1 MHAEAASLER
11 VLRNSRFVISQRVG
25 VALSGNEAHGPIPI
39 ATLERIAQSD
49 AALPTALRW
58 RAYALAAVSG
68 DASISAAAA
77 LDLLTSACD
86 VGAEDQLRCVRSDG
100 AAAGDS
106 GEADV
111 GASRTACVR
120 HEMGAIALELG
131 QLKAGER
138 HLRAALRIDP
148 KRASARA
155 LLDLEVHRTCAP
167 SSAASA
173 AIVSYAALDH
183 AVELLEAERAA
194 SPTESVPWEPPLE
207 EEGTARYGG
216 LVRVGSNS
224 WIIRRA

>member
-1 MHAEAASLER
+1 MEHHETASLER
-11 VLRNSRFVISQRVG
+11 DLRRARFVISQRVG

-49 AALPTALRW
+49 AAPTALRW
-58 RAYALAAVSG
+58 RAYALAAVS

-86 VGAEDQLRCVRSDG
+86 VGAEDQLRCAS
-100 AAAGDS
+100 GDS
-106 GEADV
+106 AGASDPGEADV

-131 QLKAGER
+131 QRKAGER

-148 KRASARA
+148 KRASARM
-155 LLDLEVHRTCAP
+155 LLDLEVHRTSAP

-173 AIVSYAALDH
+173 TIVSYAALDR

-194 SPTESVPWEPPLE
+194 SPTELVPWDPPLE
-207 EEGTARYGG
+207 EEGAARYGG

-224 WIIRRA
+224 WILRRE